1 MGAPFFISRKL
12 RFKGKVSVWA
22 TAISSF
28 VMIVAV
34 SISSGYRAEIRSA
47 VADVCADA
55 TLHSEDGVLLDSCL
69 LSELERIDGIASVT
83 PVILEPGVIKSGE
96 IMEGVAFKGV
106 PSDDEPLTIR
116 IPERLS
122 RILGKGEGDRITA
135 YFFAGKVKARNFTIR
150 EVYPSPVE
158 LDRNF
163 LVYCPIGDLRRVL
176 GMPQDMAG
184 NVEIRLDGRYEGREA
199 INEKAAEI
207 GFATGLRCESG
218 ARQYASLFDWLQV
231 IDINVAAILVLMA
244 LVAAF
249 NMISGLLIMIMRS
262 TATIGTL
269 KAMGMDNS
277 HIARTFLA
285 VTSRSTAAGLLAGN
299 VAALLLLIVQDATHF
314 LKLDPSFY
322 FVSYVP
328 VKLNFGAILA
338 TDLGAWAVI
347 MLLMLLPS
355 MLISRIDPAQSITG
369 QLSTSPRQ

>member
-122 RILGKGEGDRITA
+122 RILGKGEGDRISA

-176 GMPQDMAG
+176 GMPQDKAG
-184 NVEIRLDGRYEGREA
+184 SVEIRLDERFSGRDA
-199 INEKAAEI
+199 INSKASEI
-207 GFATGLRCESG
+207 GFATGIHCESG
-218 ARQYASLFDWLQV
+218 ARLYSPVFDWLQV
-231 IDINVAAILVLMA
+231 IDVNVAAVLLLMA
-244 LVAAF
+244 LAAAF
-249 NMISGLLIMIMRS
+249 HMISGLLIMIMRS
-262 TATIGTL
+262 TTTIGTL
-269 KAMGMDNS
+269 KALGMDNR
-277 HIARTFLA
+277 HISLTFLRVA
-285 VTSRSTAAGLLAGN
+285 SRSTAIGLLAGN
-299 VAALLLLIVQDATHF
+299 AAALLLCAVQNATHF
-314 LKLDPSFY
+314 LKLDPAFY

-328 VKLNFGAILA
+328 IKVRLWEILA
-338 TDLGAWAVI
+338 TDLAAWLVI
-347 MLLMLLPS
+347 MLLMIIPS
-355 MLISRIDPAQSITG
+355 LLISRIDAARSIKG
-369 QLSTSPRQ
+369 ELS

>member
-34 SISSGYRAEIRSA
+34 SISSGYRAEIRKA
-47 VADVCADA
+47 VADICADA
-55 TLHSEDGVLLDSCL
+55 TLHAEDGVLLDSAL
-69 LSELERIDGIASVT
+69 LSELDAIDGIASVT
-83 PVILEPGVIKSGE
+83 PVIVEPGVIKCGD
-96 IMEGVAFKGV
+96 IMEGVVFKGT
-106 PSDDEPLTIR
+106 PSDEDALSIR

-135 YFFAGKVKARNFTIR
+135 YFFAGKVKARNFTIK
-150 EVYPSPVE
+150 EVYPNPVE
-158 LDRNF
+158 LDRN
-163 LVYCPIGDLRRVL
+163 LVVYCPLGDMQRVL
-176 GMPQDMAG
+176 GMPRDKAG
-184 NVEIRLDGRYEGREA
+184 SVEIRLDSRYDGREA
-199 INEKAAEI
+199 INMKAAEI

-218 ARQYASLFDWLQV
+218 ARLYAPVFDWLQV

-262 TATIGTL
+262 TTTIGTL
-269 KAMGMDNS
+269 KAIGMDNRS
-277 HIARTFLA
+277 IASTFLRVA
-285 VTSRSTAAGLLAGN
+285 SRSTVLGLLAGN
-299 VAALLLLIVQDATHF
+299 AAAILLCALQNATHF
-314 LKLDPSFY
+314 LKLDPAFY

-328 VKLNFGAILA
+328 VKLNIGAILA

-347 MLLMLLPS
+347 MLLMLIPS
-355 MLISRIDPAQSITG
+355 MLISRIDPAQSIKG
-369 QLSTSPRQ
+369 DIS